1 VTSLSGAAMEVAL
14 DGLLAD
20 VDPRGP
26 GCVLRV
32 TVDDEPVAMAARGL
46 ADIGRARPVGDDVP
60 MYVASVAKQFTGAVV
75 AELVNDGVLHPDQRV
90 GRWLPELSPALGDL
104 ALHHLVH
111 HTSGVRDVYALAAL
125 AGLPERH
132 LGNPDRVR
140 ALIGRQRC
148 LQFPPGSR
156 HSYSNSNYILLAAVV
171 EAAVG
176 MPLSQVAHHRFFGPL
191 GMRSTAFADGSGYP
205 GYLPAPDG
213 WLRRPTPF
221 MVPGPSGLTAT
232 ARDLA
237 RWHGELIA
245 RPGLLA
251 GLAVNRPLVTG
262 DHHRYGYG
270 LAWEELGGRR
280 AYAHSGFLPG
290 WAAEALVVP
299 SAGLSVVCLAC
310 TSAVPAVTLARRA
323 AAIALDDPAASVAE
337 PQDAPGP
344 GTYLSDDRRSVVRV
358 RHSGDKALV
367 STGGGALAVSL
378 TSPPT
383 PALPGG
389 ARVHVNG
396 DSLTIQNQWM
406 PPERFTLVA
415 EEASE
420 HLPVGDFTNDE
431 LELTVQVDHDAIA
444 IRDTNVPLQPV
455 ARNIWRGQYQVL
467 GLPLD
472 LVVHHHSGE
481 DDSWIELNLL
491 RAHGLRFRAAS

>member
-1 VTSLSGAAMEVAL
+1 MEVAL
-14 DGLLAD
+14 DDLLAD

-46 ADIGRARPVGDDVP
+46 ADMERARPVGDDVP
-60 MYVASVAKQFTGAVV
+60 MYGASVAKQFTGAVV
-75 AELVNDGVLHPDQRV
+75 ADLVREGVLHPDQRV
-90 GRWLPELSPALGDL
+90 GGWLPELSPPLGDL

-111 HTSGVRDVYALAAL
+111 QTSGVRDVYALAAL

-132 LGNPDRVR
+132 LGDAHRVR
-140 ALIGRQRC
+140 ALIGRQRS

-156 HSYSNSNYILLAAVV
+156 HGYSNSNYILLAAVV

-176 MPLSQVAHHRFFGPL
+176 TPLSRVTHDRIFGPL
-191 GMRSTAFADGSGYP
+191 GMRSTAFGDVSGCP

-221 MVPGPSGLTAT
+221 MVPGPSGLTTT

-237 RWHGELIA
+237 RWHAELIT

-251 GLAVNRPLVTG
+251 GLAVNRPLTTG
-262 DHHRYGYG
+262 DRHRYGYG
-270 LAWEELGGRR
+270 LAWEELGGHA

-299 SAGLSVVCLAC
+299 SAGLSVVCLAS
-310 TSAVPAVTLARRA
+310 TSTVPAVTLARRA
-323 AAIALDDPAASVAE
+323 AAIALDDPAASAAE

-344 GTYLSDDRRSVVRV
+344 GIYLSDDGRSVVRV

-367 STGGGALAVSL
+367 YTGGGALAISL
-378 TSPPT
+378 TTPPT
-383 PALPGG
+383 PVLPGG
-389 ARVHVNG
+389 ARIHVHG

-406 PPERFTLVA
+406 APERFALVGG
-415 EEASE
+415 EAAE

-431 LELTVQVDHDAIA
+431 LGLTVQVDRDAIV
-444 IRDTNVPLQPV
+444 IRDANVPLEPV
-455 ARNIWRGQYQVL
+455 APNLWRGQYQVL

-472 LVVHHHSGE
+472 LVVHRHWGE
-481 DDSWIELNLL
+481 DGSWIELNLT
-491 RAHGLRFRAAS
+491 RAHGLRFRPAS